1 MEKKGE
7 CFRLSSVR
15 GKNVSKLANKPSK
28 ASEYF
33 DLLKP
38 QKILFLALALK
49 IEYLIC
55 NRYNNLIYDIIPK
68 SIRKRSL
75 RGTTLFFVKGE
86 KKLTR
91 RLKVFRSVF
100 LLRAFLFFKKK
111 SLFSF
116 SFAFTI
122 LNNIISNSKEGELEF
137 IKKGKITG

>member
-15 GKNVSKLANKPSK
+15 GKNVSTLANKPSK

-49 IEYLIC
+49 Q
-55 NRYNNLIYDIIPK
+55 
-68 SIRKRSL
+68 RKL
-75 RGTTLFFVKGE
+75 CI
-86 KKLTR
+86 
-91 RLKVFRSVF
+91 
-100 LLRAFLFFKKK
+100 
-111 SLFSF
+111 SF
-116 SFAFTI
+116 SSTFTI
-122 LNNIISNSKEGELEF
+122 LMTLINTSKEGELEF